1 MRDYQPIEVNPVYIV
16 DYDDAA
22 GIDMDQ
28 SPADVALFSI
38 PHNCTVWEVGAVVT
52 EACAGGTKTPVL
64 KFDKRPTAGSD
75 SGRGDGD
82 IGELNLATTAAGAV
96 MYDRAG
102 ANVQLEA
109 GNEVVVQLTT
119 QATGTGAAGHVR
131 PYLSVIRDPEV
142 RANMAAKVET
152 T

>member
-1 MRDYQPIEVNPVYIV
+1 MRDYQPIEVNPIYLV

-28 SPADVALFSI
+28 ALGDVAVFSI
-38 PHNCTVWEVGAVVT
+38 PHNCSVWEAGVVVT
-52 EACAGGTKTPVL
+52 EACAGGTTTPVL
-64 KFDKRPTAGSD
+64 RLDKRSVAGSD
-75 SGRGDGD
+75 AGRGDGD
-82 IGELNLATTAAGAV
+82 IGELKLLTSAQGKV

-109 GNEVVVQLTT
+109 GNEVVVQLTV
-119 QATGTGAAGHVR
+119 AAAGTGAAGHVR

-142 RANMAAKVET
+142 RANMVNKVAT